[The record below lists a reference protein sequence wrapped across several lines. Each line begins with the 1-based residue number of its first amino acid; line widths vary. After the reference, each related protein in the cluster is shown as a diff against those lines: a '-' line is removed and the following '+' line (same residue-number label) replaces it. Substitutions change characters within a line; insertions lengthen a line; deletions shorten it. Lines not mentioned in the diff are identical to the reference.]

1 MYVDTIKC
9 FLFHQVGKE
18 VGAERIERC
27 PTPNDSPVF
36 IEALADIVQ
45 VNLNFFI
52 FEFVCEINGRFFN
65 L

>member
-1 MYVDTIKC
+1 MLTTSNV
-9 FLFHQVGKE
+9 LFHQVGKE

-45 VNLNFFI
+45 VNFTFNI
-52 FEFVCEINGRFFN
+52 IEFVC
-65 L
+65 